1 MRKHFLL
8 LFLMAILP
16 LAGWAEGDPINL
28 ANAVVSLNRTSLDY
42 IGTGS
47 NVPAIQSVTIG
58 NTDVSNT
65 YYGVTYKKV
74 TATTPTVVTED
85 IAVGN
90 IKNAGSYQMVLTVNE
105 AGAAAGYAGS
115 KIVPFSITKRH
126 LIMTLNEQAATKVY
140 GEQDPTTLDYHWTN
154 ASEIQYPD
162 NVNNL
167 ELNWNLE
174 REEGEDV
181 DTYNYTTAEV
191 TATNYDIEIVGAA
204 TATLAITPATLTV
217 TYLGELKKVYGEN
230 NPTLPKLNDKVSSDY
245 VYTITGFKR
254 DDTREALFANQA
266 VTYTVEDQDANYT
279 PTWTVIDGEN
289 RNYITVTEI
298 TNKNYEISFVD
309 IELKIAQAK
318 FNFTNEDGYSFALYQ
333 TETTQEQVYDA
344 KSLAPSLQLK
354 YTTSDENK
362 IDVVTTGD
370 DPEIYLTYA
379 TEDGDEAHKTVGTYT
394 VTVNAADGGNYAGAL
409 AQTITFKIN
418 KRTIYSFID
427 VDNKVYDKTAID
439 DDDVEISLSNVAQND
454 KTGDNAITPAL
465 FEFKYNEG
473 VGLGVTP
480 YMAVATYEIEPKLKA
495 GIAEATAIKLTKN
508 YTIEPSAA
516 QFDITARPVMITAVP
531 QTIAYGG
538 TIKQTSADPVFNAY
552 TIGEVEGEDV
562 SGLVEGDALGADIA
576 VELAE
581 AVDYPVQ
588 AAAYEG
594 VILVKVTTPNENY
607 DIRKTP
613 GDLTVTGAS
622 FTLIAKPVT
631 VTYDGTT
638 GYTTKFGFTTSG
650 INKSLIDANKV
661 SYKVL
666 NYAETEELEEYPTDA
681 NVYKIIPVLA
691 PEDVPANYS
700 TPSIIAGD
708 LTINQLAL
716 TINAGVIEINNGAT
730 PDDLNALGAGKVLF
744 KDAYENE
751 YEIPYTLSFREGI
764 TDTDGNLHVVAAGDI
779 PNGYEISAKEG
790 EDYSNYL
797 ITWAGAAGTLRV
809 FTDVITLD
817 RTADDLLAKLA
828 AADGNPYTV
837 KFKNNRKLRAGQW
850 NMMVLPFDT
859 DVATVSAAMKAR
871 KSTWTQENPVYETGY
886 AIVNVLDDE
895 TTSSNIRFQ
904 LHMGAL
910 PANHPFLIKTSKE
923 VELDD
928 VEFAGVAI
936 DDPEGEE
943 VTGDVFNGVSFMGLY
958 TNKADLSNT
967 ERTIKTDNWYTNRK
981 NANLKPFEAYLAG
994 CEVAARVF
1002 IEDFENGTTAI
1013 KELNAE
1019 TGKAYNVDGW
1029 YTVNGIKLES
1039 MPTEKGVYINNGKKI
1054 VIK

>member
-8 LFLMAILP
+8 LFLMALLP

-28 ANAVVSLNRTSLDY
+28 ANAVVSLNRTTLDY
-42 IGTGS
+42 IGVGN
-47 NVPAIQSVTIG
+47 NVPVIQLVTVG
-58 NTDVSNT
+58 DDAVDEA
-65 YYGVTYKKV
+65 YYDVTYKEV
-74 TATTPTVVTED
+74 VGELATN
-85 IAVGN
+85 INKAN
-90 IKNAGSYQMVLTVNE
+90 IKNAGSYQLILAPSE
-105 AGAAAGYAGS
+105 AGAAAGVTGS
-115 KIVPFSITKRH
+115 KIVPFSIAKRI
-126 LIMTLNEQAATKVY
+126 LKMKLNAQAATKVY
-140 GEQDPTTLDYHWTN
+140 GELDPTTLDYTWTD
-154 ASEIQYPD
+154 ASQIQAPD

-167 ELNWNLE
+167 ELTWTLV
-174 REEGEDV
+174 RDDGEDV
-181 DTYNYTTAEV
+181 DTYEYTTASV
-191 TATNYDIEIVGAA
+191 TATNYEIQMEEGA
-204 TATLAITPATLTV
+204 TPTLAITPATLTV

-230 NPTLPKLNDKVSSDY
+230 NPTLPKLNDKVNNAY
-245 VYTITGFKR
+245 VYTIAGFKGG
-254 DDTREALFANQA
+254 DTREAVFADQP
-266 VTYTVEDQDANYT
+266 VTYTTNVQTANYQ
-279 PTWTVIDGEN
+279 PTSPDWTVIDGEHHN
-289 RNYITVTEI
+289 IIAVDEI
-298 TNKNYEISFVD
+298 TTQNYEISFAD
-309 IELKIAQAK
+309 IELKIVQAK

-354 YTTSDENK
+354 YTTSDENV

-370 DPEIYLTYA
+370 DSEISLTYA
-379 TEDGDEAHKTVGTYT
+379 TEDGDDAHKTVGTYT
-394 VTVNAADGGNYAGAL
+394 VTVNAAAGGNYYGAL

-427 VDNKVYDKTAID
+427 VDNKVYDGAAIAAT
-439 DDDVEISLSNVAQND
+439 DVEISLSNVAQND
-454 KTGDNAITPAL
+454 KTGENTITPAL

-473 VGLGVTP
+473 EGLGVTP
-480 YMAVATYEIEPKLKA
+480 YKAVATYEIEPTLKEGINETTALKLA
-495 GIAEATAIKLTKN
+495 KN

-516 QFDITARPVMITAVP
+516 QFDITARPVMISAVP
-531 QTIAYGG
+531 QTIVYGG
-538 TIKQTSADPVFNAY
+538 NIKQTSADPVFNAY

-562 SGLVEGDALGADIA
+562 SGLVVGDELGAAIA

-581 AVDYPVQ
+581 AEDYPVQ

-650 INKSLIDANKV
+650 INKSLIDADKV

-716 TINAGVIEINNGAT
+716 TITAGVIEINNGAT
-730 PDDLNALGAGKVLF
+730 PVDLNALGAGKVLF
-744 KDAYENE
+744 TDADENE

-764 TDTDGNLHVVAAGDI
+764 TDTDGNLYVVAAGDI

-871 KSTWTQENPVYETGY
+871 KSTWTQENPQYETGY

-967 ERTIKTDNWYTNRK
+967 ERTIKTDNWYSNRT

-994 CEVAARVF
+994 CNVAARVF